1 MLDLILS
8 SAQAQDA
15 AANLNEQNPM
25 MQFLPFILVFGIF
38 YFLMIKPQRK
48 N

>member
-15 AANLNEQNPM
+15 AANPAMNQNPM

-38 YFLMIKPQRK
+38 IS
-48 N
+48 